1 MIRLF
6 TAIALPDRVKQNLM
20 LYSGGLG
27 GARWQ
32 REDQLH
38 LTLRFIGEVDERLA
52 DDIVYGL
59 EAIRS
64 PAFDV
69 TIAELGTFGEKK
81 RPRVLWA
88 GVRANPALLHLRA
101 KIDTALARV
110 GVPPEPRKY
119 HPHVTLAK
127 LDRGVAG
134 HRLGEYLAHNNT
146 LSLLPFGVDRFHL
159 LSSQLSQSGAI
170 YRIEESFDLA
180 GGAGTLDEEEDDDL
194 ADMDELYDEEVE
206 AGYGTAS
213 PFR

>member
-52 DDIVYGL
+52 DDIVYAL
-59 EAIRS
+59 AAIRS
-64 PAFDV
+64 LAFDV

-81 RPRVLWA
+81 RPRILWA
-88 GVRANPALLHLRA
+88 GVRSNPSLMHLRA

-110 GVPPEPRKY
+110 GVPPETRKY

-127 LDRGVAG
+127 LDRGAATKQ
-134 HRLGEYLAHNNT
+134 LGEYLARNNT
-146 LSLLPFGVDRFHL
+146 LSLMPFEVDRFHL
-159 LSSQLSQSGAI
+159 FSSQLSQSGAI

-180 GGAGTLDEEEDDDL
+180 GGSGTLEDDEEDDDL
-194 ADMDELYDEEVE
+194 AEFDDFHDEE
-206 AGYGTAS
+206 AWYGYAS
-213 PFR
+213 ADR